1 MKTRSTIQS
10 ALAAGM
16 LVLGLTGSAAHAS
29 VVLGGTRVI
38 LDAKDKE
45 ATIRASNE
53 GKTPALI
60 QTWVDKGDPKASPT
74 SIEVP
79 FTVMPPVARIDPSKG
94 QTLRVLY
101 TGEPLPTDKESVFWL
116 NVLEI
121 PPKATGDLA
130 EANRLQL
137 AFRTRVKLFYRP
149 TGLVGTASEAPS
161 RVTWR
166 IKPAGKTLALEATNP
181 TAYHVSYA
189 GMDVSAGGKTIRNQ
203 EGGMVGPGETKTF
216 PLDGEAGLGAD
227 GSVHYRAI
235 NDWGGPIEGDAPA
248 VPAS

>member
-1 MKTRSTIQS
+1 M
-10 ALAAGM
+10 
-16 LVLGLTGSAAHAS
+16 GLTGSAAHAS

-38 LDAKDKE
+38 LDEKDKE

-53 GKTPALI
+53 GNTPALI

-149 TGLVGTASEAPS
+149 TGLVGTAAEAPS

-181 TAYHVSYA
+181 TGYHVSYA
-189 GMDVSAGGKTIRNQ
+189 GMDVSAGGKTVRNQ
-203 EGGMVGPGETKTF
+203 EGGMIGPGETKTF
-216 PLDGEAGLGAD
+216 PLDGEAGLGAN

-235 NDWGGPIEGDAPA
+235 NDWGGPIEGDAPV